1 MKRIFNKSFD
11 IEGIEHFR
19 VMRLTMM
26 SKIFPLGNFTTGP
39 GGKCLL
45 ALAVLHFVG
54 RPVFWFLTRYE
65 ERLFPIIQGIRRMRG
80 RV

>member
-1 MKRIFNKSFD
+1 MKRIFTKSFD
-11 IEGIEHFR
+11 LEGIEHFR

-45 ALAVLHFVG
+45 VLAFLHYLG
-54 RPVFWFLTRYE
+54 RPCFWIYTRYE
-65 ERLFPIIQGIRRMRG
+65 EQLYPLLQRVKRLKG
-80 RV
+80 